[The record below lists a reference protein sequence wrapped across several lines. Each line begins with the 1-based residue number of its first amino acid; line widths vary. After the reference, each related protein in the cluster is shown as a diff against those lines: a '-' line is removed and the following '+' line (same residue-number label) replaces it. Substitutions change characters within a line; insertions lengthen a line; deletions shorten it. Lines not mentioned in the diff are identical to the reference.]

1 MGVTWAITRR
11 NLTLFFR
18 DPQNV
23 FFSLLSALVVFVLYT
38 LFLGNL
44 MASQVAQAI
53 PGAADSEVRGFIDA
67 WMFAGIVSLS
77 TLSTT
82 LGAFS
87 SFVEDAS
94 SGRFRDFL
102 VSPIRRGQL
111 VLGYML
117 AAFIVGVIITLIV
130 FAVALIY
137 LWLTSG
143 VVLGIVEILRSIG
156 WILLSTAGFTGLWA
170 LVVSFLR
177 STSAFSA
184 VATIVGTVAGFVAGA
199 YIAIGLFP
207 SVVQSVVAA
216 LPFAQSAMLL
226 RREFAAGP
234 LSDLVGGNT
243 AVIEQLE
250 AFYGLSLHV
259 GDWSVP
265 VWFAAGVLAVM
276 AVVFTAL
283 AAGRIRS
290 RIV

>member
-1 MGVTWAITRR
+1 MGVVGAITRR

-44 MASQVAQAI
+44 MASQVSEAI
-53 PGAADSEVRGFIDA
+53 PGAAPSEVRGFIDA

-87 SFVEDAS
+87 TFVEDAA

-117 AAFIVGVIITLIV
+117 AAFLVGIVMTLVV
-130 FAVALIY
+130 FAVALLY

-143 VVLGIVEILRSIG
+143 VVLGIMEILRSIG
-156 WILLSTAGFTGLWA
+156 WIVLSTAGFTGLWG

-177 STSAFSA
+177 STAAFSA

-207 SVVQSVVAA
+207 SAVQSVVAA

-226 RREFAAGP
+226 RREFAADP
-234 LSDLVGGNT
+234 LAELFGGND
-243 AVIEQLE
+243 AVIDQLQ
-250 AFYGLSLHV
+250 AFYGLTLHV
-259 GDWSVP
+259 GDWEVP